1 VELLQSAN
9 TANRNIEDVCCDDFP
24 YLNVE
29 SCEECETLVD
39 DRNTPFYWMVYV
51 LFRVENLG

>member
-1 VELLQSAN
+1 VELLQGAN

-51 LFRVENLG
+51 FFRLKT